1 MLNNI
6 KINLFVKFILFTII
20 YSISLLVIQL
30 SISFVIAKINLNYIV
45 FSYPI
50 ALLIV
55 LMSLYQ
61 LRKNDH
67 ISSDLFLKNSSYVY
81 LIIIP
86 IIYNRL
92 GHYFG
97 GLFCKSSIDSNF
109 LMFEEINLV
118 LSYVI
123 LGPIVEEFI
132 FRGIILDELLSNS
145 KNKII
150 SIIFTSGLFSLIHI
164 DGFEICHVL
173 RIVDAFIFSIIISY
187 FYASKKN
194 VFYAIIFHMT
204 YNVTWYV
211 WRFL

>member
-1 MLNNI
+1 M
-6 KINLFVKFILFTII
+6 KINLFVKFILFTIL
-20 YSISLLVIQL
+20 YSISLLLIQL
-30 SISFVIAKINLNYIV
+30 SISFVIAKIDIKYIV

-55 LMSLYQ
+55 LICLYQ
-61 LRKNDH
+61 LRKNENF
-67 ISSDLFLKNSSYVY
+67 SFNLFSKKSSYLY
-81 LIIIP
+81 LLIVP
-86 IIYNRL
+86 IIYNLL

-109 LMFEEINLV
+109 LIFEEINLV

-123 LGPIVEEFI
+123 LGPIVEELF

-145 KNKII
+145 KNKIV
-150 SIIFTSGLFSLIHI
+150 SIIFTSGLFCLIHI
-164 DGFEICHVL
+164 EGFEICNVL

-194 VFYAIIFHMT
+194 IFYAIIFHII
-204 YNVTWYV
+204 YNLTWYL